1 MLTRPGHRAGAAAG
15 IDRGLA
21 WFLDVAGGRVS
32 APNADP
38 AIPAVVE
45 GDEDVRAVRAVDLC
59 LRPLQVGRKP
69 DDQGEEEQERRAAQ
83 PYSHTAQQTTATRAP
98 TIFERAKAE
107 CTARRDSQAPSAELL
122 NAPRMAANAAHQV
135 LV

>member
-1 MLTRPGHRAGAAAG
+1 MLTRPGQRAGAAAG
-15 IDRGLA
+15 IDRCLA

-32 APNADP
+32 APDADP
-38 AIPAVVE
+38 VIPAVVE

-83 PYSHTAQQTTATRAP
+83 PYSPTA
-98 TIFERAKAE
+98 
-107 CTARRDSQAPSAELL
+107 DSDEGTDDL
-122 NAPRMAANAAHQV
+122 RTGEGGVHG
-135 LV
+135 